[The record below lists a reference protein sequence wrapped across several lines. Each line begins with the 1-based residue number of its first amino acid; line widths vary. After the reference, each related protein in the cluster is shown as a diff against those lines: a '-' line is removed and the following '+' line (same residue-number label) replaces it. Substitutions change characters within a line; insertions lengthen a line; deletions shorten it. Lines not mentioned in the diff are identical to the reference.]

1 MLGSRNYDSVTKT
14 WSGYNWQSY
23 RQVDQRVNAFGS
35 GVMHINE
42 AVLGNTQLNRW
53 SLGIWSLNRPE
64 WFISEMIC
72 NYYNLVSVPL
82 YETLGPDAVEFV
94 MNHAEIKV
102 AVVSGMFLFVLFFVR
117 SNSSL
122 FFCHSQPCMSY
133 IRGIHSKEYVFPSL
147 PRFLFAL
154 TS

>member
-1 MLGSRNYDSVTKT
+1 MLGSRNYDPVTKT
-14 WSGYNWQSY
+14 WSGYAWQSY

-42 AVLGNTQLNRW
+42 SVLGNSQLNRW

-82 YETLGPDAVEFV
+82 YETLGPDAVEYV

-102 AVVSGMFLFVLFFVR
+102 AVVSGTHLFICFNHFI
-117 SNSSL
+117 S
-122 FFCHSQPCMSY
+122 FFCHSHSAYPAS
-133 IRGIHSKEYVFPSL
+133 GIH
-147 PRFLFAL
+147 
-154 TS
+154 